1 MVEWSSSLVALV
13 VWTSCTVFF
22 LSVYTCVVETLA
34 VSLQESIL
42 RNKRAEQSLLQAGR
56 ASWTNI
62 GVVSAL
68 GLTIAGA
75 MVQSDP
81 ISEPLSAIGQA
92 YAYCSWIA
100 YGLFLTACIQASLAV
115 IYTDVLYAAYDRTRD
130 GPSICISVS
139 LLTSRV
145 RSCAEYS
152 SEDQM
157 KLLLESKKSI
167 LTRPLLAFI
176 FAFAHAGV
184 GFGLSMWDA
193 YGDVAAV
200 FIFGLFPTTYIGIYV
215 WWKDLNTFSQ
225 GGGGAH
231 GAYAEL
237 QSRED

>member
-1 MVEWSSSLVALV
+1 MSESSIALIVWSSCTAFFLVVYTFVLEPLAVAL
-13 VWTSCTVFF
+13 
-22 LSVYTCVVETLA
+22 
-34 VSLQESIL
+34 QDSIL
-42 RNKRAEQSLLQAGR
+42 FNKRTEQSLLQAGR

-68 GLTIAGA
+68 GLTVAGA

-81 ISEPLSAIGQA
+81 IAEPMTAIGQA
-92 YAYCSWIA
+92 YAYCAWIA

-115 IYTDVLYAAYDRTRD
+115 IYTDVL
-130 GPSICISVS
+130 
-139 LLTSRV
+139 
-145 RSCAEYS
+145 

-157 KLLLESKKSI
+157 KLLLASKRSI

-200 FIFGLFPTTYIGIYV
+200 FIFALFPTTYIGIYI

-225 GGGGAH
+225 GVGAH
-231 GAYAEL
+231 EVSSKSYAQL
-237 QSRED
+237 VA